1 MCRDYN
7 KMRRRSLFAVNFWR
21 LAVESAM
28 REAVPEIRIFVDAF
42 FEPLVEFFE
51 NPRAFYPDGVEYANF
66 F

>member
-28 REAVPEIRIFVDAF
+28 REAVPEIRIFANSL
-42 FEPLVEFFE
+42 FEPLVELRVDDARF
-51 NPRAFYPDGVEYANF
+51 R
-66 F
+66 